1 MQRPRRAPA
10 ARSARISGLL
20 RRRPHLQEPGEGEI
34 QQAQGQTEAQKETL
48 TPDRSA
54 GCRTARRRKTELEIE
69 KATASDL
76 TTVLG
81 WLERE
86 HAEDGDGFWCNR
98 AIIERSLEL
107 EDLWV
112 VRKGGEAV
120 AFQVGIYAADIVS
133 VRKDWRRKG
142 LGDALFAASLE
153 RARIDGI
160 NVLSIECSP
169 RSSWTFWQRH
179 GFVRFGDMRE
189 FAKVTARRVLTRT
202 FDVPPELPSAE
213 VVISF
218 ILSAPPMAAR
228 KRHPSRPT
236 RFGAAAWTMAP
247 SCSNAGSSACDDE
260 PEGRDLAVKIEVD
273 GVVRCFSKAK
283 YEEAEESGV
292 VRDWKGGAFYVDA
305 VEPCDPRA

>member
-1 MQRPRRAPA
+1 M
-10 ARSARISGLL
+10 
-20 RRRPHLQEPGEGEI
+20 
-34 QQAQGQTEAQKETL
+34 
-48 TPDRSA
+48 
-54 GCRTARRRKTELEIE
+54 EIE
-69 KATASDL
+69 KATVSDL
-76 TTVLG
+76 ATILG

-86 HAEDGDGFWCNR
+86 YAKDGDGFWCNR

-107 EDLWV
+107 DDLWV

-120 AFQVGIYAADIVS
+120 AFQVGNYAADIVS

-153 RARIDGI
+153 RARRDGV

-189 FAKVTARRVLTRT
+189 FGKITARRVLART
-202 FDVPPELPSAE
+202 FDIPPELPSAE

-218 ILSAPPMAAR
+218 YPEHATYGREETPPIAAHHVR
-228 KRHPSRPT
+228 GGRMDDGTITLER
-236 RFGAAAWTMAP
+236 RVVGL
-247 SCSNAGSSACDDE
+247 CDDE

-292 VRDWKGGAFYVDA
+292 VRDWIGGAFYIDA
-305 VEPCDPRA
+305 VEARDAST